1 MRPWAC
7 GTVCNPVICMIF
19 RAHVGLKVVPAII
32 LAAAM
37 TGKIP
42 MSCSSEHV
50 DTTASSSL
58 FLVFLFFYGFL
69 FNYYRYSLF
78 YVIRNFFLWL
88 LQ

>member
-1 MRPWAC
+1 MRPWAG

-19 RAHVGLKVVPAII
+19 RAHVDLKVVPATI

-50 DTTASSSL
+50 DTTVSSSL
-58 FLVFLFFYGFL
+58 FLVFLFFYSFL
-69 FNYYRYSLF
+69 FNYYKYSLF

-88 LQ
+88 L